1 MFALLREWPI
11 EEVSFFRKLV
21 ADGLEGVLHVV
32 SANEDHFLWSQINFT
47 KKE

>member
-21 ADGLEGVLHVV
+21 ADGLEGVLYVV
-32 SANEDHFLWSQINFT
+32 SANEDHILWSQINLT